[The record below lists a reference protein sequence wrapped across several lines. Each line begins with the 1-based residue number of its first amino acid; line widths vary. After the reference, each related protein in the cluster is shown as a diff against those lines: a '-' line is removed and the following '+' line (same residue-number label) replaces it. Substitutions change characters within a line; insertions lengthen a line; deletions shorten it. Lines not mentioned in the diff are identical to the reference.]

1 LCVLLNQLAAEKRV
15 ADVEAHMQ
23 NMQVFETFFFYV
35 LMHYLE
41 TPLTC
46 EPVECLR
53 VKSISMRCVATTA

>member
-1 LCVLLNQLAAEKRV
+1 M